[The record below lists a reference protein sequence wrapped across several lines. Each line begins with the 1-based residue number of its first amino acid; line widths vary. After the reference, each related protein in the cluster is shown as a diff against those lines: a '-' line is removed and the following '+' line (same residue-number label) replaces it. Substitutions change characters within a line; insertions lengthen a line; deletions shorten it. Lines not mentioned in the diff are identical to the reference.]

1 MLDLVV
7 AALSLEAVGA
17 SFTTSFFSN
26 CDSEHQ
32 PRLVAKSSLENL
44 DRPELWPPPIPESD
58 LMERALKMVRGY
70 KIFQTINCH
79 IVFSHNLIADLAEE
93 RLVRDPRW

>member
-1 MLDLVV
+1 MT
-7 AALSLEAVGA
+7 A
-17 SFTTSFFSN
+17 SFFSN

-32 PRLVAKSSLENL
+32 PRLVAKSSLENF
-44 DRPELWPPPIPESD
+44 DSPELWPPPIPESD
-58 LMERALKMVRGY
+58 LMERALEMVQGY